1 MMFTIAVLFIVLHL
15 SLNDYFLSSANMGIT
30 HLVPISVPT
39 GNREAFKL
47 VNVQRGREL
56 RRGTPSPL
64 QCVKPQGKGRG
75 PSWEVIWSGSPARE
89 TEGVQPTCPPRSR
102 TGSRTQTSGG
112 HLAIQ
117 QYSWGSSTQLTLKS
131 LAALSV
137 KPSFAQGYQRKQNTI
152 SLK

>member
-1 MMFTIAVLFIVLHL
+1 MFTVAVLFIILHL

-47 VNVQRGREL
+47 GNVQRGREL

-75 PSWEVIWSGSPARE
+75 PSWEVIWSGSPSRE
-89 TEGVQPTCPPRSR
+89 TEDIQPTCPPRSR
-102 TGSRTQTSGG
+102 TGSRTQTSG
-112 HLAIQ
+112 
-117 QYSWGSSTQLTLKS
+117 
-131 LAALSV
+131 
-137 KPSFAQGYQRKQNTI
+137 
-152 SLK
+152 